1 MVHKTDSLPRC
12 SWCTSDPLYID
23 YHDNEWGK
31 PIYEDLALFELLT
44 LEGMQAGLS
53 WITILKKR
61 EKYRQCFFQFD
72 PEKIATMN
80 DQNVDRLMQNA
91 GIIRHRK
98 KIEAVISNAKAFLA
112 LKNQGISLSNW
123 LWSFVHDQPIIHHF
137 KTIQDMPAQNELSQM
152 ISKELKKA
160 GFKFIG
166 PTICYAFM
174 QASGMVQDHTSHC
187 FLYEKK

>member
-1 MVHKTDSLPRC
+1 MAHKTDSLPRC

-44 LEGMQAGLS
+44 LEGMKAGLS

-61 EKYRQCFFQFD
+61 EEYRQCFFQFD
-72 PEKIATMN
+72 PEKVATMN
-80 DQNVDRLMQNA
+80 DQDVDRLMQNA

-166 PTICYAFM
+166 STICYAFM